1 MKEPSLGIKSNQE
14 RTWLPCI
21 VYFELNFAKNL
32 PSTSAFS
39 ESFCQKFQ
47 GFQKALRKGS
57 FNWYKSE
64 ALIIPRKKIPERLPR
79 STYTFVTRQTSVKS
93 NGKVVKNGVGRITVF
108 TLLRSVIG
116 QHKTPSLFFFYR
128 DTCGSPVL
136 CFLSPF
142 FSSATKWKNCAIV
155 PSGQKMEKKTM
166 KQNNVAYTSSIQ
178 RIQETLL

>member
-1 MKEPSLGIKSNQE
+1 MKEPFLGIKSNQE

-32 PSTSAFS
+32 PSTFAFS

-79 STYTFVTRQTSVKS
+79 STYMFVTRQTSVKS
-93 NGKVVKNGVGRITVF
+93 NGKVVKNKVGRITVF

-116 QHKTPSLFFFYR
+116 QHKTPSLFFFYW
-128 DTCGSPVL
+128 DTCGSPVIKRF
-136 CFLSPF
+136 CFFVAF
-142 FSSATKWKNCAIV
+142 FFLRH
-155 PSGQKMEKKTM
+155 KMEKLRNSTQWSKGG
-166 KQNNVAYTSSIQ
+166 KKDNEAK
-178 RIQETLL
+178 

>member
-116 QHKTPSLFFFYR
+116 QHKTPSLFFS
-128 DTCGSPVL
+128 TGIPVVAQSFV
-136 CFLSPF
+136 FLSPF
-142 FSSATKWKNCAIV
+142 FPPPQNGKNCAIV
-155 PSGQKMEKKTM
+155 PSGQKVEKKTM